1 MADARPFA
9 DGWRASAVT
18 SAANTAAATQE
29 TAGHTPGPAVSR
41 RADTS
46 LLVPEASATGTRST
60 PIAGRVRAD
69 ALRLLGC
76 VRMATV
82 RQMAQVITAEGSDGR
97 SYVRRAMQQLRTQ
110 GLAETNGKY
119 GRDPIWNLTSA
130 GLKALAA
137 GNELPP
143 RPRAGT
149 GARGI
154 RAGFGP
160 HGIAVTETILA
171 YGGRHHLT
179 GWQVE
184 VNHAIKAIGLSF
196 STDAVLALPTAT
208 SEVRLFEVD
217 NGTMTRARLAK
228 EVWDYERYAGHRVW
242 EGARGTIGRSY
253 DFWARHR
260 YTRSRHFP
268 TLHVVLT
275 GLPEHLLQRRLEAL
289 ARDVECITIAVLATT
304 LPRLQRGEP
313 WYELAVDDY
322 PRRRARYPQVSSR

>member
-1 MADARPFA
+1 M
-9 DGWRASAVT
+9 
-18 SAANTAAATQE
+18 QE
-29 TAGHTPGPAVSR
+29 TAGHTPCPTGFR
-41 RADTS
+41 QADTS

-60 PIAGRVRAD
+60 PTACRVRAD
-69 ALRLLGC
+69 ALRMLGC

-82 RQMAQVITAEGSDGR
+82 RQVAQVITAEGSDGR
-97 SYVRRAMQQLRTQ
+97 SYVRRAMQQLKTQ
-110 GLAETNGKY
+110 GLAETNGKS
-119 GRDPIWNLTSA
+119 GRDRIWNLTPS
-130 GLKALAA
+130 GLKALSA

-196 STDAVLALPTAT
+196 STDAVLTLPTAT
-208 SEVRLFEVD
+208 SEVHLFEVD
-217 NGTMTRARLAK
+217 NGTMTRARLAQ

-242 EGARGTIGRSY
+242 EGARGTVGRSY

-260 YTRSRHFP
+260 YTRSRLFP
-268 TLHVVLT
+268 TLYVVLT

-289 ARDVECITIAVLATT
+289 ARDVDGITIAVLATT
-304 LPRLQRGEP
+304 LPRLKRGEP
-313 WYELAVDDY
+313 WYELAVDD
-322 PRRRARYPQVSSR
+322 PSRRRARYPEAFSR